1 MRRLPLNVFLA
12 FALLAVSFVVRA
24 DLILEANLSIANEPV
39 LVGPS
44 RSGCLPV
51 TDPLCARPIP
61 FGHALFVMSGEG
73 ASLQMT
79 MEVDVFNIDF
89 TGSQTPADTND
100 DLTAAH
106 IHVFNFGQTTPT
118 ASVRWGFLGSPFND
132 TVSPG
137 LIAPT
142 AGNPATQIG
151 CGTGGACVTLFT
163 TGAGAHIS
171 SVWNAT
177 EGNGAGFNL
186 ITLQDEILAGLAYIN
201 FHTVQNPGG
210 EIRGTLQ
217 VPEPGT
223 LVMLGLGVTLL
234 ALRRRRA

>member
-1 MRRLPLNVFLA
+1 MRRLPLNVFLG
-12 FALLAVSFVVRA
+12 FALLVVSFVARA
-24 DLILEANLSIANEPV
+24 IILDANLSIGNEPT

-51 TDPLCARPIP
+51 TDPLCARPTP
-61 FGHALFVMSGEG
+61 FGNAHFVMTGSG

-89 TGSQTPADTND
+89 TGTQTPNDTND
-100 DLTAAH
+100 NLTAAH
-106 IHVFNFGQTTPT
+106 IHVFDFGQATPT

-137 LIAPT
+137 LIAPVSN
-142 AGNPATQIG
+142 NPFTQIG
-151 CGTGGACVTLFT
+151 CGTGGACVTPFA

-171 SVWNAT
+171 TVWNAA

-186 ITLQDEILAGLAYIN
+186 ISLQDEILAGLAYIN
-201 FHTVQNPGG
+201 FHTTQNGGG
-210 EIRGTLQ
+210 EIRGTLV
-217 VPEPGT
+217 VPEPAT
-223 LVMLGLGVTLL
+223 LTLLGLGL
-234 ALRRRRA
+234 AGLGFSRRKQ